1 VSAPA
6 VHHNRV
12 LATRDFSG
20 PDLAPYFADI
30 FPHERTR
37 FGDGWPAGHPYR
49 KYWEVAMAARAL
61 DRHGVLHRE
70 AEVIGIGAGNEPT
83 LFWLTRHVRRV
94 FATDL
99 YLTPGVWGDF
109 ANPAMLGAPG
119 EQWPGAWDRRR
130 LVPQHMDALDLA
142 HQDDSFDA
150 VFSSSSIEHF
160 GDLAAV
166 RTAMGEAFRVLR
178 PGGVLSLSTEFR
190 LAGRHRACPAAS
202 CSTPTT
208 CAHTWWVTATGRW
221 STTCSSPT
229 MTRSSPARSPPPTR
243 CATSTRTPSGTACIC
258 CTTFGSA
265 ATRSSP
271 SPPASMCGPVCI
283 SCCANPSVRPDDL
296 PARIPT

>member
-1 VSAPA
+1 MSAPA

-109 ANPAMLGAPG
+109 ANPAMLGAPANSG
-119 EQWPGAWDRRR
+119 PAPGTGGGWCPSTWTPSTWP
-130 LVPQHMDALDLA
+130 
-142 HQDDSFDA
+142 
-150 VFSSSSIEHF
+150 I
-160 GDLAAV
+160 
-166 RTAMGEAFRVLR
+166 RTTA
-178 PGGVLSLSTEFR
+178 STR
-190 LAGRHRACPAAS
+190 
-202 CSTPTT
+202 CS
-208 CAHTWWVTATGRW
+208 H
-221 STTCSSPT
+221 
-229 MTRSSPARSPPPTR
+229 PARSSTSATSPR
-243 CATSTRTPSGTACIC
+243 CAPRWARPSG
-258 CTTFGSA
+258 
-265 ATRSSP
+265 
-271 SPPASMCGPVCI
+271 
-283 SCCANPSVRPDDL
+283 CCA
-296 PARIPT
+296 PAGS